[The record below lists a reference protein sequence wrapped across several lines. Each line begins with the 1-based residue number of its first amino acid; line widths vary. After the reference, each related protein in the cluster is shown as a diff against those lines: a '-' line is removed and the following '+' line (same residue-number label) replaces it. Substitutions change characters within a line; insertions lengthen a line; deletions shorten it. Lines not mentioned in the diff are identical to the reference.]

1 MYMFFAMNLVL
12 AFFVYFFIPETKGKT
27 LESMDI
33 LFGGANHAEDTTP
46 DDPRMLGSET
56 IGHVVSESNGEKKAV
71 EPVVSSDSTE
81 AKVNDAVSDDKTN
94 ATKVNE
100 SSA

>member
-1 MYMFFAMNLVL
+1 MFFAMNLVL

-46 DDPRMLGSET
+46 DDPPMLGPET
-56 IGHVVSESNGEKKAV
+56 TGHAVSESVGEKKAA
-71 EPVVSSDSTE
+71 PLVVSDDKTE
-81 AKVNDAVSDDKTN
+81 VKVDDTVSDDKTN
-94 ATKVNE
+94 IIKG
-100 SSA
+100 

>member
-1 MYMFFAMNLVL
+1 MYMFFAMNPVL

-46 DDPRMLGSET
+46 DDPPMLAPEATEHAMSESVGEKKT
-56 IGHVVSESNGEKKAV
+56 AVAVVSEVKA
-71 EPVVSSDSTE
+71 EG
-81 AKVNDAVSDDKTN
+81 KVDDTPSDDKTN
-94 ATKVNE
+94 VIKG
-100 SSA
+100 

>member
-1 MYMFFAMNLVL
+1 MFFAMNLVL

-46 DDPRMLGSET
+46 DDPPMLGPDATEN
-56 IGHVVSESNGEKKAV
+56 VVSESVGEKKAAAAV
-71 EPVVSSDSTE
+71 ASDDKME
-81 AKVNDAVSDDKTN
+81 VKVDDIVSDDKTN
-94 ATKVNE
+94 VIKG
-100 SSA
+100 

>member
-1 MYMFFAMNLVL
+1 MNLVL

-46 DDPRMLGSET
+46 DDPPMLGPDATEN
-56 IGHVVSESNGEKKAV
+56 VMSESVGEKKAAAALA
-71 EPVVSSDSTE
+71 S
-81 AKVNDAVSDDKTN
+81 ASDDKTEVKVDNTVTDGN
-94 ATKVNE
+94 ANVIKC
-100 SSA
+100 

>member
-1 MYMFFAMNLVL
+1 MNLVL

-46 DDPRMLGSET
+46 DDPPMLGPDAT
-56 IGHVVSESNGEKKAV
+56 ANVMSESVGEKKAAAALA
-71 EPVVSSDSTE
+71 S
-81 AKVNDAVSDDKTN
+81 ASDDKTEVKVANTVTDGN
-94 ATKVNE
+94 ANVIKC
-100 SSA
+100 